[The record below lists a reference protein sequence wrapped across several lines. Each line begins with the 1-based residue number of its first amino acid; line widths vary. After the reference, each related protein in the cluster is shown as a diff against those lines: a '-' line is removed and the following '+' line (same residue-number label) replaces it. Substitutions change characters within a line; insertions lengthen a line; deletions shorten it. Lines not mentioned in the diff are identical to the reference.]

1 MPPIAMALSVM
12 GRYLTISI
20 TADGDYYR
28 LLDSGRV
35 VIGVDGY

>member
-1 MPPIAMALSVM
+1 MALSVM
-12 GRYLTISI
+12 GRYLTI

-35 VIGVDGY
+35 VTGADGY